1 MRTVPSSHEQ
11 LSDSSDAGAPT
22 EEHFRALFESIDDG
36 VSILQILFDEND
48 HAIDYR
54 FLAVNRAH
62 HAVSGVGTEVV
73 GKRMSEVEPDIDPLL
88 TRRLGAVALTGESVR
103 FEDYVRPFDRW
114 YEVYLSRFGH
124 PESRTVAAIFRDI
137 TKRKR
142 REHLR
147 AFLLTLSDALRP
159 LADPQQIQV
168 LAADLLGEHL
178 QVNHALYGEVRGEH
192 VHISHSYANGL
203 PPMVGTF
210 HAEDFGKRLMEGHR
224 AGRLQVCANTTSD
237 PLFDEQ
243 VRQVMAAA
251 RVGAYI
257 AVPLVKQGVWVG
269 VLSVQNIEPRDW
281 TPTEIEVVQEVAER
295 TWAAVERTRAE
306 RALRESEERYRSLFE
321 SIDEGVATIEV
332 LFDKHEKAV
341 DYRYLEI
348 NSAHEAMSGLG
359 RNAIGKRGREV
370 IPALEQSV
378 IERLGHVA
386 LTGQPIRFEEFVSG
400 LGRWFDIYLARDGGS
415 DSRRVISVFNN
426 ITERKQREANLR
438 FLAEISA
445 HFAPL
450 LGTEAIM
457 QSVGAQLARYLNL
470 ARCSFSVVD
479 TDLDQIDCI
488 YSWRRD
494 EATPDVFGKHRI
506 STFLN
511 ESGRQHYAAGH
522 LSVMDD
528 AQNNHL
534 LDPLAYGV
542 LDQLSVRSIVDVP
555 YLKNGRW
562 KFLLSVARSTAGK
575 WHAHEI
581 ELIRQLAERIYIGV
595 ERSRVEAA
603 LRASEV
609 RKAFLLS
616 LSDSLRPVRDPLEVQ
631 RVAVAAL
638 GLHLRVNRALYFE
651 VQADGDTVRAGPA
664 YLDGVAALPPL
675 QRMSDFGEVT
685 AQYRRNES
693 SVTHDVLA
701 DPLIGPAV
709 TDRYAA
715 IDVRAGIGVPL
726 LKEGRVVSVI
736 GVHQA
741 KPRMWTAADV
751 TLIEAVAERTWEAVE
766 RARAGE
772 ALRESEAQ
780 LQALIA
786 NLPGGAVFVVDKDLR
801 YLVAEGEAMSDAGH
815 KSSDFLGK
823 SIREALQEDLASAYE
838 PYFRKALAGEHFEL
852 EHALDGRAYLTRGVP
867 LRSHGEEVYAV
878 LAASFD
884 ITERKRAEGESR
896 EADKRKD
903 EFLAMLAHEL
913 RNPLAAISS
922 ATQVVKQLTR
932 DNATVQR
939 PREVIERQLH
949 HLTRL
954 VDDLLDMS
962 RVTWGKINLKQET
975 LSLATVLQ
983 RAVEANRP
991 LIDARAQQL
1000 TITLPPLAVQV
1011 VGDPTRL
1018 VQVFGNLL
1026 NNAAKYTETGGHI
1039 ALHTAIAAEE
1049 AIVRVSDNGCGLSES
1064 LLPHVFELFTQA
1076 RRSLDRSQGGLG
1088 VGLALVHSLVKMHGG
1103 EVEVHSAG
1111 LGGGSEFV
1119 VRLPLARSG
1128 DKPEPPL
1135 LEEATAQAPT
1145 TAPRLRV
1152 LVVEDNADAAEML
1165 VILLQHDGDEVRLAR
1180 DGVSAL
1186 NEARDF
1192 QPQVVL
1198 CDLGLPGLSGF
1209 EVASRL
1215 REHPEC
1221 QGTLLVALSGYGR
1234 DDDRRKSQLAG
1245 FDHHL
1250 TKPVDTEVM
1259 AALIEQ
1265 RRWV

>member
-1 MRTVPSSHEQ
+1 MRTIPSPPEH
-11 LSDSSDAGAPT
+11 LSGNGDAAAPKD
-22 EEHFRALFESIDDG
+22 EHFRALFDSIDDG

-48 HAIDYR
+48 HAVDYR

-73 GKRMSEVEPDIDPLL
+73 GKRMSEVKPDIDPSVMQ
-88 TRRLGAVALTGESVR
+88 RFGKVALTGESVR
-103 FEDYVRPFDRW
+103 FEDYVRPLDRR
-114 YEVYLSRFGH
+114 YDVYLSRFGH
-124 PESRTVAAIFRDI
+124 PESRTVAAVFRDI
-137 TKRKR
+137 TERRR
-142 REHLR
+142 REHLQ

-159 LADPQQIQV
+159 LVDPRRIQA

-178 QVNHALYGEVRGEH
+178 HVNQANYGEVRGEY
-192 VHISHSYANGL
+192 VHISHSYADGL
-203 PPMVGTF
+203 PPMVGSF
-210 HAEDFGKRLMEGHR
+210 HADDFGKRLIDGHR
-224 AGRLQVCANTTSD
+224 AGRVQVCANTTSD

-243 VRQVMAAA
+243 ERKALAAA
-251 RVGAYI
+251 HVGAYI

-269 VLSVQNIEPRDW
+269 ALSVLNVQPRDW
-281 TPTEIEVVQEVAER
+281 APAEVEAVQEVAER
-295 TWAAVERTRAE
+295 TWAAVERARAE

-321 SIDEGVATIEV
+321 SIDEGVCTVEV
-332 LFDKHEKAV
+332 LFDEHEKAV
-341 DYRYLEI
+341 DYRFLEL
-348 NSAHEAMSGLG
+348 NPAHEAMSGVG
-359 RNAIGKRGREV
+359 RDVIGQRGSEV
-370 IPALEQSV
+370 IPALEQNV
-378 IERLGHVA
+378 IERLGQVA

-400 LGRWFDIYLARDGGS
+400 LGRWFDMCFVRDGGS

-438 FLAEISA
+438 FLAEVSA
-445 HFAPL
+445 DFAPL
-450 LGTEAIM
+450 LETEAIM
-457 QSVGAQLARYLNL
+457 KCVGARLAEYLSL

-479 TDLDQIDCI
+479 MDLDQIDCI

-494 EATPDVFGKHRI
+494 DATPDLFGKHRI

-511 ESGRQHYAAGH
+511 ESGRQHYAAGQ
-522 LSVMDD
+522 LSVIDD
-528 AQNNHL
+528 AQNNPL
-534 LDPLAYGV
+534 LDPLAYGL
-542 LDQLSVRSIVDVP
+542 LDQLSVRSLVDVP
-555 YLKNGRW
+555 YLKDGRW
-562 KFLLSVARSTAGK
+562 EFLLSVARSTAGE
-575 WHAHEI
+575 WHADEI

-595 ERSRVEAA
+595 ERARAEAA
-603 LRASEV
+603 LRASED

-616 LSDSLRPVRDPLEVQ
+616 LSDSLRPLRDPLEVQ

-638 GLHLRVNRALYFE
+638 GLHLKVNRALYFE

-675 QRMSDFGEVT
+675 QRMSDFGVVI
-685 AQYRRNES
+685 AQFHRNES

-715 IDVRAGIGVPL
+715 IEVRAGIGVPL
-726 LKEGRVVSVI
+726 LKEGRVVSII

-741 KPRMWTAADV
+741 KPRTWTAADV
-751 TLIEAVAERTWEAVE
+751 SLIEAVAERTWEAVE
-766 RARAGE
+766 RARVE
-772 ALRESEAQ
+772 QALRESEEQ

-801 YLVAEGEAMSDAGH
+801 YLIAEGEAISEAGH
-815 KSSDFLGK
+815 RSSDFLGK
-823 SIREALQEDLASAYE
+823 SIHQALQDYLASEYE

-852 EHALDGRAYLTRGVP
+852 EHAAHGRVYLTRGVP
-867 LRSHGEEVYAV
+867 LRSSSDEVYAV

-884 ITERKRAEGESR
+884 ITERKQAEGEAR

-922 ATQVVKQLTR
+922 ATRVVKHLTL

-939 PREVIERQLH
+939 PREVIERQLQ

-962 RVTWGKINLKQET
+962 RLTWGKINLRQET

-983 RAVEANRP
+983 SAVEANRP
-991 LIDARAQQL
+991 LINARAQQL

-1026 NNAAKYTETGGHI
+1026 NNAAKYTEAGGHI

-1049 AIVRVSDNGCGLSES
+1049 AIIRVSDNGCGLSES

-1076 RRSLDRSQGGLG
+1076 GRSLDRSQGGLG
-1088 VGLALVHSLVKMHGG
+1088 IGLALVHSLVKMHGG
-1103 EVEVHSAG
+1103 EVEAHSAG
-1111 LGGGSEFV
+1111 LGLGSEFV
-1119 VRLPLARSG
+1119 VRLPLARRG
-1128 DKPEPPL
+1128 DELETPAK
-1135 LEEATAQAPT
+1135 EEATAQAPT
-1145 TAPRLRV
+1145 IAGRLRV

-1165 VILLQHDGDEVRLAR
+1165 VMLLRHDGDDVRVAL
-1180 DGVSAL
+1180 DGLTAL
-1186 NEARDF
+1186 DEARNF

-1209 EVASRL
+1209 KVASRL
-1215 REHPEC
+1215 REQPEC
-1221 QGTLLVALSGYGR
+1221 RGTLLVALSGYGR
-1234 DDDRRKSQLAG
+1234 EEDRRQSQLAG

-1250 TKPVDTEVM
+1250 TKPIDPEM
-1259 AALIEQ
+1259 LAALLQ
-1265 RRWV
+1265 RRRLV